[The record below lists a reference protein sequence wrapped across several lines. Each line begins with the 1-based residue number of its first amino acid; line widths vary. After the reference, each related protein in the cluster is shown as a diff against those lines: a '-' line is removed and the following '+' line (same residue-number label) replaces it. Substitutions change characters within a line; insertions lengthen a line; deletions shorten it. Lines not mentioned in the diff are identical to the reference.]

1 MQGDIGVARS
11 FDKGAT
17 WEFLGIALDEAWHL
31 SYPFVF
37 KYENEVDPYPSY
49 LLLIKIVT
57 ISEDISKLTFSLLD
71 IHDARGKQK
80 EGAAPLSRYQVSP

>member
-11 FDKGAT
+11 FDQGAT

-37 KYENEVDPYPSY
+37 KYENEVNSLTSY
-49 LLLIKIVT
+49 LLLDKT
-57 ISEDISKLTFSLLD
+57 INTFEDIKTLTLSILD
-71 IHDARGKQK
+71 LYDARGKQK
-80 EGAAPLSRYQVSP
+80 EGAAPLSCY

>member
-11 FDKGAT
+11 FDRGAT

-37 KYENEVDPYPSY
+37 KYENEVDS
-49 LLLIKIVT
+49 
-57 ISEDISKLTFSLLD
+57 LTSNLLD
-71 IHDARGKQK
+71 RTITIYDDVQILT
-80 EGAAPLSRYQVSP
+80 LSLS

>member
-37 KYENEVDPYPSY
+37 KYENEVDP
-49 LLLIKIVT
+49 
-57 ISEDISKLTFSLLD
+57 
-71 IHDARGKQK
+71 
-80 EGAAPLSRYQVSP
+80 